1 MVEQL
6 PVAKIYTAA
15 AGQDARQSGVLLGFE
30 KAGRRLGETL
40 AVQV

>member
-15 AGQDARQSGVLLGFE
+15 AGQDARVLLGFE
-30 KAGRRLGETL
+30 KAGQRLGETL